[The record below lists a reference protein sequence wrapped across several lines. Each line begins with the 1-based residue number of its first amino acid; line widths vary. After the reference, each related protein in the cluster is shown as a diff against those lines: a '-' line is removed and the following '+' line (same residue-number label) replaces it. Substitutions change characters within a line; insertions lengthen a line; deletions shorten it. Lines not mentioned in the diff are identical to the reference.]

1 MAGGKKELAALA
13 NVNYRTMSDVLQP
26 NPLSRSAA
34 RPTIMKLP
42 TPVRVRAPGRRGDIA
57 SVKDALGFIDRDL
70 PAELARLPR
79 WTFAHALLL
88 EAERT
93 GKSRDLKAAVRQ
105 LRQALSNEK
114 WLEEEDAKNP

>member
-1 MAGGKKELAALA
+1 M
-13 NVNYRTMSDVLQP
+13 TDVLQP
-26 NPLSRSAA
+26 NESSRPAA
-34 RPTIMKLP
+34 RRAIMKLP
-42 TPVRVRAPGRRGDIA
+42 TSVRVRAPGRRGEIA

-70 PAELARLPR
+70 PAELARLRR

-114 WLEEEDAKNP
+114 WLEEAEDEAKNP

>member
-1 MAGGKKELAALA
+1 
-13 NVNYRTMSDVLQP
+13 
-26 NPLSRSAA
+26 
-34 RPTIMKLP
+34 MKFP
-42 TPVRVRAPGRRGDIA
+42 IPIGVRAPGHRGEIA
-57 SVKDALGFIDRDL
+57 SVKDALGFIDRRL

-114 WLEEEDAKNP
+114 WLEEAEEAKDS